1 MRVLADSSAWLAVYD
16 RRDPN
21 NEAVVRLLTEW
32 ARQRATVFV
41 TDYIF
46 DEALTLIL
54 SRIGH
59 TQAANFGRWLLGS
72 QIIHLVRLD
81 LSQWQA
87 AWQLFQQY
95 DDKEFSFTDCTSFVV
110 MREHHLVDAFTFD
123 RHFEQMG
130 FRMWPK

>member
-21 NEAVVRLLTEW
+21 NEAVVRLLSEW
-32 ARQRATVFV
+32 ARLRATIFV

-46 DEALTLIL
+46 DESLTLIL

-72 QIIHLVRLD
+72 QLIHMVRLD
-81 LSQWQA
+81 LPQWQA

-95 DDKEFSFTDCTSFVV
+95 DDKDFSFTDCTSFVV
-110 MREHHLVDAFTFD
+110 MRDLHLVDAFTFD